1 MDAQNGIIEY
11 QLAARA
17 SVVLT
22 RSAGLEVR
30 CHAGSI
36 WLTQY
41 GDDRDIVLRP
51 GQSFV
56 LSLATA
62 VVMSSAQGAR
72 LSVQRVVA
80 PAAAAGAPRSL
91 LRRLAGWFDPR
102 CGSAVARQ
110 LRGRLAML

>member
-22 RSAGLEVR
+22 RAAGLEVR
-30 CHAGSI
+30 CRAGSV

-62 VVMSSAQGAR
+62 VVMSSAQGAS
-72 LSVQRVVA
+72 LCVQRVA

-102 CGSAVARQ
+102 GSSAVARQ

>member
-30 CHAGSI
+30 CRAGSV

-72 LSVQRVVA
+72 LSVQRVA
-80 PAAAAGAPRSL
+80 PTAAGAPRSL
-91 LRRLAGWFDPR
+91 LRRLADCFDPR
-102 CGSAVARQ
+102 GSSAVARQ